1 MKINIAI
8 DGVAASGKTT
18 VARLVAAELGLVYL
32 ETGAMYRA
40 VTYQALQ
47 EGLDLHDECAVAA
60 LASRLS
66 MRLVP
71 DPAAPVGY
79 RLFLGGGDDLS
90 AYLHTP
96 EVSRKVALVAQI
108 PAVRREL
115 VRMQKE
121 MAARGGV
128 VMAGRDIGTVVLPQA
143 KVKIYLTA
151 SVPERAR
158 RRHLE
163 LGSTA
168 PELIEL
174 EADLVERDR
183 IDTSRE
189 DSPLRQAPDA
199 VAIDSTFM
207 TPQEVSD
214 RIVAL
219 ASNRV

>member
-47 EGLDLHDECAVAA
+47 EGLDLHDERAVGG

-71 DPAAPVGY
+71 DPSAPVGY
-79 RLFLGGGDDLS
+79 RLFLGAGEDLS
-90 AYLHTP
+90 AHLHTP

-121 MAARGGV
+121 MAAEGGV
-128 VMAGRDIGTVVLPQA
+128 VMAGRDIGTVVLPEAQ
-143 KVKIYLTA
+143 VKIYLTA

-163 LGSTA
+163 LGSMA
-168 PELIEL
+168 PELGEL

-199 VAIDSTFM
+199 VAIDSTRM
-207 TPQEVSD
+207 TPQEVTD